1 MEGYLLK
8 GIRFGQRSLRS
19 PGSIRGVVLPPTCV
33 KKGGFIPK
41 LLFSKEGNISLRT
54 FCMNVPLS
62 TFPNNINNDMIY
74 GKVRIKG

>member
-8 GIRFGQRSLRS
+8 GIRFGQGSLRS
-19 PGSIRGVVLPPTCV
+19 PGSIRGIVIPPACV

-41 LLFSKEGNISLRT
+41 LLFSEDISLGT

-62 TFPNNINNDMIY
+62 TFPN
-74 GKVRIKG
+74 GKIRIKG